1 MGLCICKRGGL
12 DDKLADV
19 IEPQGDMYG
28 PLWWSIAPVGRLDLV
43 NENAKTVN
51 ECGN

>member
-1 MGLCICKRGGL
+1 MLVGQKGNKYGL
-12 DDKLADV
+12 
-19 IEPQGDMYG
+19 
-28 PLWWSIAPVGRLDLV
+28 LWWSIAPVGRLDLV